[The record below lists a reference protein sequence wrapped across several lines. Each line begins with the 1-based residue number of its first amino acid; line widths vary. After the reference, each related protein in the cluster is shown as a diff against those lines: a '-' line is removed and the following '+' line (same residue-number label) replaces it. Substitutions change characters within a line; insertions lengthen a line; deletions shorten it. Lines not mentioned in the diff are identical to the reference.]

1 MGRALDPKKI
11 KSAQRVLEVLEYFN
25 GEREEATVM
34 DIARS
39 MGYPQSSTSEL
50 LSCLVALGYLH
61 RDRSARTYRPSARVA
76 VIGAW
81 VQPSFFSR
89 GRLLSMMDELSDES
103 GMTVVLAAKAGLEIQ
118 YIHTVA
124 PHGHEHDSWKP
135 GAKGSLLHS
144 TAGRTLLS
152 TTEPDLVRKL
162 VHRLNAE
169 AAPEQRVLA
178 EALLADLKQIRDQG
192 YALGQHETGGGM
204 VTVLLPQAHAEDQ
217 LVLGIC
223 GASAEIAARTEDF
236 VRMLRSAVARGVGP
250 VAVATTPEAANADE
264 PMRRFG

>member
-61 RDRSARTYRPSARVA
+61 RDRHARTYRPSARVA

-81 VQPSFFSR
+81 VQPSFFRR
-89 GRLLSMMDELSDES
+89 GCLLSMMDDLADES
-103 GMTVVLAAKAGLEIQ
+103 GMTVVLATKAGLEVQ

-124 PHGHEHDSWKP
+124 PHGQEQACWMP

-144 TAGRTLLS
+144 TAGRTLIS
-152 TTEPDLVRKL
+152 TTETDLVRKM

-169 AAPEQRVLA
+169 APPEQRVSA
-178 EALLADLKQIRDQG
+178 ETLFGDLKQIRDQG
-192 YALGQHETGGGM
+192 YALGLHETGGGM
-204 VTVLLPQAHAEDQ
+204 VTVLLPQATPDEQ

-223 GASAEIAARTEDF
+223 GAGAEIAARTEDF
-236 VRMLRSAVARGVGP
+236 VRMLRSAVAKGVGP
-250 VAVATTPEAANADE
+250 VAVASPPEAATIPE